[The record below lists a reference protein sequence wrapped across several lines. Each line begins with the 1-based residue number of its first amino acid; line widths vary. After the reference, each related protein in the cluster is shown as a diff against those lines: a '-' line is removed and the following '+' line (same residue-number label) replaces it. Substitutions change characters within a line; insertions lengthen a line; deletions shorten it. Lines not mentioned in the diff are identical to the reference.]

1 MYVTSLIFYEL
12 DQQVKNPLRIHN
24 VFKNKKKFKK
34 TIFPAFKKLLNKQ
47 YFLNFLMTEIIFFIL
62 ITARILLILKNVDKQ
77 K

>member
-24 VFKNKKKFKK
+24 VFKNKIEIKK

-47 YFLNFLMTEIIFFIL
+47 YFLNFLM
-62 ITARILLILKNVDKQ
+62 
-77 K
+77 